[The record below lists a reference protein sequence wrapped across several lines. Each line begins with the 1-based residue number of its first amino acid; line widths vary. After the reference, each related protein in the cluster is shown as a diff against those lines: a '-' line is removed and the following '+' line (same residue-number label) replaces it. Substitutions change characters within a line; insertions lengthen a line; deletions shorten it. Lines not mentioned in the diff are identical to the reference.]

1 MGHAQPERS
10 PARCFANP
18 VKHQTVEVSTVSCL
32 LCPSD
37 NQAEF
42 AAEMII
48 HFSGRKNIDNPG
60 VRAFSKLLVCLD
72 CGFSRVIVPE
82 TELAI
87 LANGASASGT
97 AIQRCLERISL

>member
-1 MGHAQPERS
+1 M
-10 PARCFANP
+10 
-18 VKHQTVEVSTVSCL
+18 SCL
-32 LCPSD
+32 LCLSD

-60 VRAFSKLLVCLD
+60 VRVFPKLLACLD

-87 LANGASASGT
+87 LANGASVSGVVPEN
-97 AIQRCLERISL
+97 CLDRTSLPA